1 MRSLRYGKSAARGV
15 RQVVLTLLPSGTRV
29 PTLSQN
35 EASPRSLDEIAD
47 CVRDAAG
54 ADFAFVLTKR
64 GRLVTTNAPRDMPE
78 LGRARL
84 VGAALSLE
92 QPATGGEDDA
102 SIVEVTLP
110 REQLVRFGG
119 AAPVDVF
126 VGVAAD
132 QAVLCVVMASWAD
145 KRPVLP
151 AVDEALDAL
160 EALLAGGSIAK
171 AQRGMTAGTRE
182 PPPRRRSS
190 AVPPAPKR
198 SAANKPR
205 RRGAMSGLVQMS
217 ASRSLPPAM
226 LQSPRITSV
235 PPPPVGFRRNAESM
249 PEIAVGTAPVGR
261 ETLTAIEADMRAGQ
275 TVAESETPDIRV
287 ELASIGRASEI
298 ELRREEARRMQSLA
312 AAPPDPLVAP
322 AAHRMTQPW
331 TEAPSDAKRAADA
344 ARRARRLAPPKV
356 SLKLEEPDGD
366 VLEALLVDDAA
377 EDDADVPTGVSPPP
391 RVPRPDKR
399 R

>member
-1 MRSLRYGKSAARGV
+1 
-15 RQVVLTLLPSGTRV
+15 V
-29 PTLSQN
+29 P
-35 EASPRSLDEIAD
+35 SLDDIAD
-47 CVRDAAG
+47 RVRDAAG

-64 GRLVTTNAPRDMPE
+64 GRLVTANAPRDMPE

-84 VGAALSLE
+84 VGAAMSMDPRQGRE
-92 QPATGGEDDA
+92 ASGEDDA

-126 VGVAAD
+126 VGVAAN

-151 AVDEALDAL
+151 AVDDALDAL
-160 EALLAGGSIAK
+160 ESLLDGGSIAK
-171 AQRGMTAGTRE
+171 AQRGLVGPARDGARE
-182 PPPRRRSS
+182 PPRRRSS
-190 AVPPAPKR
+190 AAPPAPKR
-198 SAANKPR
+198 AASIKPR
-205 RRGAMSGLVQMS
+205 RRGAMTGLVQMS
-217 ASRSLPPAM
+217 ATRSLPPAM
-226 LQSPRITSV
+226 LKEPRITSV
-235 PPPPVGFRRNAESM
+235 PPPPVGFRRNAESL
-249 PEIAVGTAPVGR
+249 PEIAVDSVPVGR
-261 ETLTAIEADMRAGQ
+261 DTLTAIEADMRAGQ
-275 TVAESETPDIRV
+275 AAPETEMPDIRI
-287 ELASIGRASEI
+287 ELASIGRNSEL
-298 ELRREEARRMQSLA
+298 ELRREETRRMHALA

-331 TEAPSDAKRAADA
+331 TETPTDAKRASDA
-344 ARRARRLAPPKV
+344 ARRARRMAPPKV

-366 VLEALLVDDAA
+366 VLEALLVDDASQD
-377 EDDADVPTGVSPPP
+377 EDDVPTGVAPPP

>member
-1 MRSLRYGKSAARGV
+1 M
-15 RQVVLTLLPSGTRV
+15 P
-29 PTLSQN
+29 
-35 EASPRSLDEIAD
+35 SLDDIAD
-47 CVRDAAG
+47 HVRDAAG

-64 GRLVTTNAPRDMPE
+64 GRLVTANAPRDMPE

-84 VGAALSLE
+84 VGAAMSMDPRQVRGLLAEPRQVRGLLPRAS
-92 QPATGGEDDA
+92 AEDHA
-102 SIVEVTLP
+102 SVVEVTLP

-151 AVDEALDAL
+151 AVDAALDAL
-160 EALLAGGSIAK
+160 EALLDGGSIAK
-171 AQRGMTAGTRE
+171 AQRGAIAARDGARE
-182 PPPRRRSS
+182 PARRGTS
-190 AVPPAPKR
+190 AAPSPPKR
-198 SAANKPR
+198 GASTKPR
-205 RRGAMSGLVQMS
+205 RRGAMTGLVQMS
-217 ASRSLPPAM
+217 AARSLPPTM
-226 LQSPRITSV
+226 LEGPRISSV
-235 PPPPVGFRRNAESM
+235 PPPPVGFRLNAESM
-249 PEIAVGTAPVGR
+249 PEIVIDSAPVGR
-261 ETLTAIEADMRAGQ
+261 ETLSAIEADMRAGHAAPE
-275 TVAESETPDIRV
+275 TETPEIRI
-287 ELASIGRASEI
+287 ELASIGRNTEMD
-298 ELRREEARRMQSLA
+298 LRREETRRMHALA

-331 TEAPSDAKRAADA
+331 TETPTDAKRAADA
-344 ARRARRLAPPKV
+344 ARRARRVAPPKV

-366 VLEALLVDDAA
+366 VLEALLVDDASNS
-377 EDDADVPTGVSPPP
+377 EDDVPTGVARP